1 MKGQLVFEFVI
12 AGIIFF
18 SVVLYAMNYLNTN
31 VSVFRERFYAD
42 RLQSKA
48 LQISDI
54 LGNENSPLGIVERP
68 LVFDTERI
76 ENFNSTYCGYDG
88 YGGLREDFE
97 LVEKTAYG
105 ERLHNVNIILAT
117 VTGTPLLQCGY
128 TVPAGTEKAEV
139 ERFGILDENN
149 ELVRMKIVV
158 W

>member
-1 MKGQLVFEFVI
+1 MKGQFVFEFII

-18 SVVLYAMNYLNTN
+18 SIVLYAMNYLNMN
-31 VSVFRERFYAD
+31 VSVFRERFYTD

-68 LVFDTERI
+68 FVFDTERI
-76 ENFNSTYCGYDG
+76 KNFNATYCDDGGYT
-88 YGGLREDFE
+88 GLREDFE
-97 LVEKTAYG
+97 LVDKTAYG
-105 ERLHNVNIILAT
+105 ERLHNVNITLAT
-117 VTGTPLLQCGY
+117 VAGTPLLQCGY
-128 TVPAGTEKAEV
+128 TVPSGTEKAEV
-139 ERFGILDENN
+139 ERFGILNENK